1 MSKTRHTEAQIIGV
15 LKQLEAGR
23 KAEDVAREAGVSK
36 HTIYAWKAK
45 YGGMD
50 VSQAQE
56 AKQLRDE
63 NTKLRKLVADLSLDK
78 EALQSVIPK
87 KRLELVAL
95 KAAIEQVQQ
104 EYAFSERR
112 ACRLMTMA
120 VTTYRY
126 RSLRTDEP
134 LRTKLVE
141 LAREKPRFG
150 YRRLQVLLQRSG
162 EHVNHK
168 RLHRV
173 YREAGLAIRR
183 KKRKHCVRE
192 GKPLV
197 VRTSANQEWALDFVH
212 DAVECG
218 RTIRVLSV
226 VDAYTRE
233 CLALEVDTSFA
244 SRRVTRVLEAIVAER
259 GQPLAIR
266 CDNGP
271 ELTSRHFLA
280 WCVERQI
287 ELVHIQPGKPMQ
299 NGRVESFHGRLREE
313 CLNLSW
319 FQNLFDARRKIAAW
333 RTEYNEE
340 RPHSSLGYKTPKE
353 FAAAQAANFYRAEL
367 GQEASNAGPL
377 PQTPIPAQTGDRAV
391 VTCRILT

>member
-1 MSKTRHTEAQIIGV
+1 M
-15 LKQLEAGR
+15 
-23 KAEDVAREAGVSK
+23 
-36 HTIYAWKAK
+36 
-45 YGGMD
+45 
-50 VSQAQE
+50 QE
-56 AKQLRDE
+56 
-63 NTKLRKLVADLSLDK
+63 
-78 EALQSVIPK
+78 
-87 KRLELVAL
+87 
-95 KAAIEQVQQ
+95 

-134 LRTKLVE
+134 LRTRLVE

-150 YRRLQVLLQRSG
+150 YRRLHVLLRRSG

-192 GKPLV
+192 GKLLL

-212 DAVECG
+212 DVVECG

-244 SRRVTRVLEAIVAER
+244 SRRVTRVLETIVAQR

-333 RTEYNEE
+333 RKEYNEE

-353 FAAAQAANFYRAEL
+353 FAAAQAADFYTAVRE
-367 GQEASNAGPL
+367 ERDSNAVPF
-377 PQTPIPAQTGDRAV
+377 PSRSSIPAQTGRGV
-391 VTCRILT
+391 TETCRILT